1 MKKESIFSRNINLPK
16 ILMINL
22 EPMSNKKKA
31 HVGKLQ
37 SMRQEEG
44 KGDWQLPSFM
54 LVYPSQWCLS
64 QPSRHPRGKT
74 EEVATIL
81 FAR

>member
-16 ILMINL
+16 ILMVNL
-22 EPMSNKKKA
+22 ELMSNEKK
-31 HVGKLQ
+31 
-37 SMRQEEG
+37 STCRQVTVNAAGEG
-44 KGDWQLPSFM
+44 KSDWQLPSFM